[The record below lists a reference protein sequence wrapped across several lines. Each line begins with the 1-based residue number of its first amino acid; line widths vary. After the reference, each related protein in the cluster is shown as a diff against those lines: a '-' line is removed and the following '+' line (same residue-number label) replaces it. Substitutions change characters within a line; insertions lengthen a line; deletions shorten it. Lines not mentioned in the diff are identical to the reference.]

1 MNTGQ
6 VILVV
11 GALTLL
17 SMLAL
22 SINTTILN
30 AYVTSYDS
38 EATIDAISVGQAMI
52 DEILTQDF
60 DSVTVTSRTL
70 SSPSQC
76 TPPSRLGADLDS
88 EKTVIKDSTEPF
100 QSQIKFNDI
109 DDYNNYSRI
118 VATPHLG
125 KFTVVDTVYYVQ
137 GSSLDVKSS
146 TQTWFKKI
154 LVTIKHP
161 NLYRPVVMKSL
172 VVFRKY
178 LP

>member
-17 SMLAL
+17 SILAL
-22 SINTTILN
+22 TINTTILN
-30 AYVTSYDS
+30 AYVSSYDS

-52 DEILTQDF
+52 DEILTMDF

-76 TPPSRLGADLDS
+76 TIASRLGPDLDS
-88 EKTVIKDSTEPF
+88 EKTVPAFETEPF
-100 QSQIKFNDI
+100 KSQVSFNDI

-118 VATPHLG
+118 VA
-125 KFTVVDTVYYVQ
+125 
-137 GSSLDVKSS
+137 
-146 TQTWFKKI
+146 
-154 LVTIKHP
+154 
-161 NLYRPVVMKSL
+161 
-172 VVFRKY
+172 
-178 LP
+178 